1 MARGYR
7 KRIKIAKGVHLNVS
21 KSGLGLSLGGHG
33 LSVSMGKNGTY
44 LNTSIPGTGLY
55 SRTKLGGSA
64 ASQRNQNTAPQ
75 THLKVDYAVGNDGAI
90 HFYSEQGDEILDP
103 ELITYIKRQK
113 EYKEIL
119 PQLKQ
124 AQAAKGEAL
133 RAEAAS
139 ATANF
144 TEIYRLAPPVLS
156 KAKAIRYAENQLN
169 KLAPERYLKKQWT
182 IPQPTQFEVQ
192 QQLEAQAEEQFPGLF
207 KKKKRATYVEK
218 HLAAALQDAITA
230 WTEQRQ
236 RFEAQESKKEQEQN
250 AYYDHAYA
258 ARREELQR
266 YLSDDDGVILERV
279 EQWLS
284 TLELPLEMHA
294 DIEMDKSVL
303 FIDLDLPEIED
314 LPQDYVKILK
324 SGKPSVKNKTQK
336 QLKQEYVQCVFG
348 LTEFMAASIFN
359 LNATLE
365 DIAISGY
372 TQRRDKNG
380 DIKDDYI
387 YSAVIIRETLA
398 SMMQGGKQIE
408 NPVET
413 FLEFPNRMKLS
424 TANTFSKIK
433 PFTEEE
439 VFTILAE

>member
-44 LNTSIPGTGLY
+44 LNTSILGTGLY
-55 SRTKLGGSA
+55 SRTKLGGST
-64 ASQRNQNTAPQ
+64 ASHQNQNTAQ
-75 THLKVDYAVGNDGAI
+75 THLKVDYAVGNDGTI

-144 TEIYRLAPPVLS
+144 TEMYRLAPPVQT

-169 KLAPERYLKKQWT
+169 KLAPERYHKKQWT

-207 KKKKRATYVEK
+207 KKKKRAAYVET
-218 HLAAALQDAITA
+218 HLATALQDAITA
-230 WTEQRQ
+230 WTEKRQ
-236 RFEAQESKKEQEQN
+236 RFEAQESKKEQEHN
-250 AYYDHAYA
+250 AYYDHVYA
-258 ARREELQR
+258 VKRAELEQ
-266 YLSDDDGVILERV
+266 YLSADDGVILERV
-279 EQWLS
+279 GQWLS

-294 DIEMDKSVL
+294 EIEMDKGVL

-336 QLKQEYVQCVFG
+336 QLKLEYVQCVFG
-348 LTEFMAASIFN
+348 LAEFMAASIFN

-365 DIAISGY
+365 SIAISGY

-387 YSAVIIRETLA
+387 YSAVITREVLV

-413 FLEFPNRMKLS
+413 FREFPNRMKLS

-439 VFTILAE
+439 VFTILTE